1 MAGTGRRRWPPGR
14 FSGIVRRMDLAVL
27 RQVIEEYI
35 PFNKF
40 LDVRASSLS
49 RGRVEIE
56 IPFRAELVGDPMKPA
71 LHGGVMSMLA
81 DVAGGMAIW
90 STLEDMNHRLSTID
104 LRVDYLRPGK
114 LEALVAEGTIVR
126 VGRTVGVADVR
137 LFQRSAPADTV
148 ATGKGVYA
156 IKTPRAVPTKM

>member
-1 MAGTGRRRWPPGR
+1 
-14 FSGIVRRMDLAVL
+14 MDLAVL
-27 RQVIEEYI
+27 RHVIEEYI

-40 LDVRASSLS
+40 LGVRASSLS
-49 RGRVEIE
+49 RGRVELE
-56 IPFRAELVGDPMKPA
+56 IPYREELIGDPAKPA

-104 LRVDYLRPGK
+104 LRIDYLRPGR
-114 LEALVAEGTIVR
+114 LESLVAEGTIVR
-126 VGRTVGVADVR
+126 VGRSVGVADVR
-137 LFQRSAPADTV
+137 LFHRSAPADTV

-156 IKTPRAVPTKM
+156 IKSPRAPAPKT